1 MRPFLGAAFRA
12 GAVMGFLLSS
22 LGLLVL
28 FITIK
33 IFGLVRC
40 AEVLPGSCSSK
51 QSCCDHGV
59 MPQVCDLECVLYL
72 LHDSLSL
79 HNVPVQQGSC

>member
-1 MRPFLGAAFRA
+1 MLTTAKSSAAFRA

-33 IFGLVRC
+33 IFGLVRL
-40 AEVLPGSCSSK
+40 AT
-51 QSCCDHGV
+51 
-59 MPQVCDLECVLYL
+59 
-72 LHDSLSL
+72 
-79 HNVPVQQGSC
+79 